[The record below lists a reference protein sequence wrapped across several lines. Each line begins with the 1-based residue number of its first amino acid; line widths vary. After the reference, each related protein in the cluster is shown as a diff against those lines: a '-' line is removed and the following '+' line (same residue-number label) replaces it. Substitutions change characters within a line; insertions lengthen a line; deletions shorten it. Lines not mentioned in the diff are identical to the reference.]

1 MTVVEDLIMF
11 IAMREINGIDPGNAL
26 DRLPACPDWFTAGGG
41 GCGCPSP
48 RLVLLLV
55 LLVLLLVLL
64 VLLLVLLVLLLVLH
78 HGRRQHH
85 VCCQD
90 GRVRRMRRYMPTG
103 PGPPAR

>member
-1 MTVVEDLIMF
+1 MAEDLLAF
-11 IAMREINGIDPGNAL
+11 IAMRQINGIDPGSAL

-55 LLVLLLVLL
+55 LVL
-64 VLLLVLLVLLLVLH
+64 LLLVLH